1 MSDINEAMSG
11 ARPPGAR
18 SHDARVGLH
27 VELRRTVAG
36 RRRHVPTSEHH
47 ISLHSGAPV
56 RISCAPTGFR
66 CVRSRGEFNVIPAG
80 TAEDW
85 FEDDVSETVE
95 VRLPASLVRLAAEE
109 MGRDPDR
116 AGIVSQC
123 HARDAQI
130 EHIGW
135 ALAAEHQ
142 SRSANGLL
150 YRESLGLALAVHLL
164 TQYPAPASA
173 PAIPRVLSRA
183 ELTRVTEYI
192 EAHLDQDVSL
202 LRLARVCGVSASHLR
217 ALFKRALGVPVHEYV
232 IQRRV
237 ERARTLLLRGDLPA
251 SQVAL
256 DAGFSH
262 QSHMARCMR
271 RVLGVTPTSIARSR
285 GSRPSTKE

>member
-1 MSDINEAMSG
+1 MIDSG
-11 ARPPGAR
+11 QVR
-18 SHDARVGLH
+18 SARVGLQ
-27 VELRRTVAG
+27 VELRRTSAG
-36 RRRHVPTSEHH
+36 RRRHLPSLDHR

-56 RISCAPTGFR
+56 RISCTPTGQR
-66 CVRSRGEFNVIPAG
+66 CVRSRGQFNVMPAG

-85 FEDDVSETVE
+85 FEDDASDTVE

-109 MGRDPDR
+109 LGRDPDR
-116 AGIVSQC
+116 AGLVSQC
-123 HARDAQI
+123 HARDEQV

-135 ALAAEHQ
+135 ALAAEQ
-142 SRSANGLL
+142 ASKAPNGLI

-164 TQYPAPASA
+164 THAAQTAGVAA
-173 PAIPRVLSRA
+173 PRVLSRR
-183 ELTRVTEYI
+183 ELARVTEYI

-217 ALFKRALGVPVHEYV
+217 TLFKRSLGVPVHEYI

-237 ERARTLLLRGDLPA
+237 ERARTLLMRGDLPA
-251 SQVAL
+251 SQIAL

-271 RVLGVTPTSIARSR
+271 RVLGVTPSLIARSR
-285 GSRPSTKE
+285 